1 MGSSVQPTQ
10 HSSSI
15 CSLSTE
21 GEDLRDQES
30 VSRVLAELLDNQ
42 EGLFDSEDDDVSTT
56 NDYSSINEQV
66 LPITF
71 VSNVFMSL
79 LCYTSI

>member
-1 MGSSVQPTQ
+1 MF
-10 HSSSI
+10 
-15 CSLSTE
+15 SLSTE

-66 LPITF
+66 PF
-71 VSNVFMSL
+71 VSNFFLFSIYHSLSLSL
-79 LCYTSI
+79 LYCIWIRLYII

>member
-1 MGSSVQPTQ
+1 MTSVYLCFTF
-10 HSSSI
+10 I
-15 CSLSTE
+15 YSLSTE

-42 EGLFDSEDDDVSTT
+42 DGLFDSEDDDVSTT

-66 LPITF
+66 PSFYLCFLFLYPS
-71 VSNVFMSL
+71 VSL
-79 LCYTSI
+79 